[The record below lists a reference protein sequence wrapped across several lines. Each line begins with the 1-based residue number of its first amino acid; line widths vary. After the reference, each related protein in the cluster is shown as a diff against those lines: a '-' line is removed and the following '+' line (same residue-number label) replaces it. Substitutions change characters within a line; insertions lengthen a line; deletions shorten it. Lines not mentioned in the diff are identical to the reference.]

1 MSNIINKGGDFK
13 MALKKCKEC
22 GAEISSDAKTC
33 PKCGKNLTPSAGS
46 IILGIMLCIFGLYIL
61 FSGLKDISY
70 PSNNSVAETT
80 SSLIEDFTLLSD
92 TLTSDEFGLNY
103 IEGSIQNNTSNDY
116 SYVQVNF
123 ILYDEAG
130 NQVGTA
136 LDNINNLKANG
147 TWKFKAAFL
156 TDKKVFK
163 YELAEI
169 TGW

>member
-1 MSNIINKGGDFK
+1 

-46 IILGIMLCIFGLYIL
+46 IILGILLCIFGLYL
-61 FSGLKDISY
+61 LSSGLNDIFY
-70 PSNNSVAETT
+70 PSNTSASETT
-80 SSLIEDFTLLSD
+80 SSVTEGFTLISD

-123 ILYDEAG
+123 ILYDEIG

-136 LDNINNLKANG
+136 LDNINNLKAKG
-147 TWKFKAAFL
+147 TWKFKATFL
-156 TDKKVFK
+156 TDEKVVK